1 MADDVSIVI
10 AAQDQASE
18 VLKSIG
24 KNTEKL
30 AQTMSKASDQ
40 TSKTQKTFDFAIKGF
55 IALKAATMAAQA
67 AMAGITAAF
76 KGMEASVAA
85 FNTQEEAA
93 RGMTQAQLDYAAS
106 LQVAT
111 NVGDET
117 TLALLRQAEA
127 MGASKDTS
135 DELVTAAVG
144 LAEAFGI
151 NQAEALKK
159 VMQATNGNANALQE
173 LIPGIR
179 TATTEEEKLALI
191 TQAASTGLEK
201 LQSDA
206 DTTKGAMERSAG
218 AFGDLSEKIGAL
230 FAPIY
235 KVVHTGLA
243 VFAETLQSALGPAID
258 LVNNGFD
265 GMQPYIDGFI
275 RSMQVAAHVVG
286 VTIEVLVS
294 ITRTFFNSFIGGV
307 GQTTVFA
314 ELLKNAIE
322 NAGIYIV
329 KALTMIEVA
338 WNNFPTVVELAVDSV
353 LLFLEGMRADI
364 AHTLTVVIPA
374 YTSWF
379 AENFTKLLRDGF
391 NAAKTVIT
399 NFFTVAADL
408 VQKGFTFI
416 ASRGT
421 EGAVDFALSLSTA
434 LSANLLD
441 GFEATT
447 EKLPEIAERA
457 TTETEKALLGNIGE
471 NAMTLANEYE
481 AALKP
486 RIDALKASLDDETEL
501 TIGDLQGKV
510 DVKLPDKVGEQI
522 DKISSSVQANSAVTG
537 RLLTR
542 GRDDATAQKIAE
554 QTTALGRYLEA
565 VRKATEDVKNA
576 VENKPVGE
584 GAMVEILANA

>member
-30 AQTMSKASDQ
+30 ASTMGKASEQ

-85 FNTQEEAA
+85 FNTQEEVA
-93 RGMTQAQLDYAAS
+93 RGMTQAQLDFAAS

-111 NVGDET
+111 NIGDEATLQLMKQTEMLGVSKEQT
-117 TLALLRQAEA
+117 TDLALASAGLGESLRIDQAAA
-127 MGASKDTS
+127 MK
-135 DELVTAAVG
+135 L
-144 LAEAFGI
+144 
-151 NQAEALKK
+151 
-159 VMQATNGNANALQE
+159 VMQATSGNTAALSRYIPE
-173 LIPGIR
+173 LKGV
-179 TATTEEEKLALI
+179 TDQTEAMAI
-191 TQAASTGLEK
+191 IQRVASNGLEK
-201 LQSDA
+201 LQADA

-258 LVNNGFD
+258 LVNNGFE
-265 GMQPYIDGFI
+265 GLQPYIDGFM
-275 RSMQVAAHVVG
+275 RSMQVAAHVTG
-286 VTIEVLVS
+286 VAIEVLVS
-294 ITRTFFNSFIGGV
+294 ITRTFFNAFIGGV
-307 GQTTVFA
+307 GQVSGFA
-314 ELLKNAIE
+314 ELLKNAVE
-322 NAGIYIV
+322 NAGIFII
-329 KALTMIEVA
+329 KALTMAEVA
-338 WNNFPTVVELAVDSV
+338 WNNFPTAVDLAVDSV

-364 AHTLTVVIPA
+364 EHTLTVVIPA

-379 AENFTKLLRDGF
+379 ATNFSNIIRDGF

-416 ASRGT
+416 TSRGT
-421 EGAVDFALSLSTA
+421 EGSIDFALSLSTA
-434 LSANLLD
+434 LSTNLLD

-471 NAMTLANEYE
+471 NAATLANEYQ
-481 AALKP
+481 AALQP
-486 RIDALKASLDDETEL
+486 RIDALKASLGDETEL
-501 TIGDLQGKV
+501 TIGDLQGNV
-510 DVKLPDKVGEQI
+510 DVKLSDSVSGQI

-537 RLLTR
+537 RLITR
-542 GRDDATAQKIAE
+542 GRDDSTAQKIAE
-554 QTTALGRYLEA
+554 QTIELRKALEA
-565 VRKATEDVKNA
+565 VKQATEGVKGA
-576 VENKPVGE
+576 IEAKPVGE
-584 GAMVEILANA
+584 GAMVEVVV

>member
-1 MADDVSIVI
+1 VADDVSIVI